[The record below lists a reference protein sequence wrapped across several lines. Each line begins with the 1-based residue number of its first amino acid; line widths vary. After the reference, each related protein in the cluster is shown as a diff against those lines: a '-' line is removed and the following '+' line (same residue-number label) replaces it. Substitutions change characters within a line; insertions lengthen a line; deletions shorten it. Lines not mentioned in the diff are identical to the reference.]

1 MIYAWRQQL
10 IDSGQIPG
18 ITSGDP
24 SPLLYWRLTYTN
36 WRGRLPVNALV
47 RYGDRTHGWL
57 LLKDRL
63 AAQRRS

>member
-1 MIYAWRQQL
+1 LPGGRVVQIAGDLGVSDQVIYAWRQQL

-24 SPLLYWRLTYTN
+24 SPLLRGRLTYTN

-47 RYGDRTHGWL
+47 RYGD
-57 LLKDRL
+57 
-63 AAQRRS
+63 